1 MGLCAPARRPD
12 LGAPVFRIDL
22 SYAVHGMCIA
32 ATLALPPATAT
43 AQAEPDSAG
52 TQEFPALPL
61 PPAIEGLIGMP
72 QTYTEARSTYLA
84 GLVTRKWT
92 GWDGVV
98 VPASLLLPTVGLT

>member
-1 MGLCAPARRPD
+1 
-12 LGAPVFRIDL
+12 
-22 SYAVHGMCIA
+22 MCIA

-92 GWDGVV
+92 GWGG
-98 VPASLLLPTVGLT
+98 AG